1 MFPIEVSR
9 AQGKVH
15 TGKIFRTKW
24 FSSEQKE
31 KQIPF
36 IINFKNVLK
45 IVMYT

>member
-1 MFPIEVSR
+1 MFPIEVSG

-15 TGKIFRTKW
+15 AGKICRTKW

-36 IINFKNVLK
+36 ITNFKNVLK
-45 IVMYT
+45 IVIYT